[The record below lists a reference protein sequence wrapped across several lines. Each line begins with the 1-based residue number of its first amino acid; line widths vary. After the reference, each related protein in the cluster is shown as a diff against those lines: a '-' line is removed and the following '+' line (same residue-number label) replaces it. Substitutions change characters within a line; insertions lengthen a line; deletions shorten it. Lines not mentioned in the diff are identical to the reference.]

1 MQRISQYNGQVIN
14 ASPYA
19 IPPGALQECVNFET
33 RTPGQLESRRGLR
46 KLPSEDGVADECVIT
61 GMHHIPGAIGVSD
74 KALIFDSCGNATIWP
89 DEWPNVPKYNL
100 LYGQDMDTADEK
112 VGILL
117 TETEVP
123 IGI

>member
-46 KLPSEDGVADECVIT
+46 KLPSQSGIEDECVIT
-61 GMHHIPGAIGVSD
+61 GMHPIPGAIGVSD
-74 KALIFDSCGNATIWP
+74 KAIIFDSCGNATIWP
-89 DEWPNVPKYNL
+89 DEWPDLADKNL
-100 LYGQDMDTADEK
+100 LYGQDMETADEK

-117 TETEVP
+117 TEQEVP

>member
-1 MQRISQYNGQVIN
+1 MQRIAEFNGQVIN

-19 IPPGALQECVNFET
+19 IPPGAMQEIVNLET

-46 KLPSEDGVADECVIT
+46 KLPSEDGVSDECVIT
-61 GMHHIPGAIGVSD
+61 GMHPLPGAIGVSD

-89 DEWPNVPKYNL
+89 DEWPDIPKHNL
-100 LYGQDMDTADEK
+100 LYGQEMTTENEK
-112 VGILL
+112 VGILM
-117 TETEVP
+117 TEQEVP